1 MSGPNWL
8 RFQSWMISSTE
19 RDGRR
24 GADIAPHHAREKP
37 PTWRGLVTVI
47 GPRPSGRLD
56 ERAHERPGAAS
67 RRTTDVP
74 DARRTSRKRR
84 YAELKGVIDV
94 LVSLPV
100 LTGRK
105 LAPRLLQPGCC
116 GVVGSG
122 PSATRDSRHTVARVT
137 KRIIA
142 PMPAGW
148 HRLVRFNPCSCFGL
162 LWPVREQLSAPRQS
176 EAAVQ
181 PCSTARADS
190 PSIVCL
196 GSAKT
201 RNPRSSQYRRFSR
214 RSRDRSIASS
224 FS

>member
-1 MSGPNWL
+1 M
-8 RFQSWMISSTE
+8 
-19 RDGRR
+19 
-24 GADIAPHHAREKP
+24 GARAPR
-37 PTWRGLVTVI
+37 
-47 GPRPSGRLD
+47 
-56 ERAHERPGAAS
+56 AAS

-74 DARRTSRKRR
+74 GARRTSRTRR

-137 KRIIA
+137 KSIIA

-148 HRLVRFNPCSCFGL
+148 HRLVRFNPCCCL
-162 LWPVREQLSAPRQS
+162 VALWPVCGQSANNSVHHGHLWPQS
-176 EAAVQ
+176 SHAARRVLPVSRWSGFSGNEAYGSRGCAASQSRARRCASAIWVGLIRPASPSRALTAFSRASPVAREAAMLNHM
-181 PCSTARADS
+181 CAST
-190 PSIVCL
+190 
-196 GSAKT
+196 
-201 RNPRSSQYRRFSR
+201 
-214 RSRDRSIASS
+214 
-224 FS
+224 